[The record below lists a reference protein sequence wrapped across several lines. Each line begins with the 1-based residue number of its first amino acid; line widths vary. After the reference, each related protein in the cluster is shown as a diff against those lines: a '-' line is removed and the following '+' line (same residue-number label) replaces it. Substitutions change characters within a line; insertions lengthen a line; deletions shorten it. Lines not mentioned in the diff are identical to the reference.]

1 MLRSLLLL
9 LLCFRAANAETHHCL
24 YSVDFHRA
32 LKNAL
37 PGDEIL
43 LHPGNYRG
51 NFYTYMDGEENN
63 PITIR
68 SSDLNNNAVIDG
80 QADPNFPTIGLYI
93 VGNHWSVQDIII
105 QNANKGVIFDAAVGG
120 ELLNCVIR
128 RSGKLSVR
136 LRSETRSK

>member
-1 MLRSLLLL
+1 
-9 LLCFRAANAETHHCL
+9 
-24 YSVDFHRA
+24 
-32 LKNAL
+32 
-37 PGDEIL
+37 
-43 LHPGNYRG
+43 
-51 NFYTYMDGEENN
+51 MDGEENN

-136 LRSETRSK
+136 LRSETRLNENEIASNNSELQAKKLSTFAMVALIS